1 MIRVIVA
8 DNTLLVAVPRYGG
21 SMAGAGA
28 VKVEPITDSDVRTVA
43 EFLHR
48 EMSSALSESDWHRA
62 MTAPWDAEQPNH
74 GYLLRENG
82 RVVGAYL
89 ALYSERMIDG
99 RLRRICNLGTW
110 CVADEHRATGLRLLR
125 SLLRQR
131 GYSFTD
137 LSPNSNVVALNTRLG
152 FDRLDTETAVVA
164 NVPWPVRS
172 RGVRVVDTADE
183 MDGLLRGNDQLIYR
197 DHIATAAHHVVL
209 ARGDQSCHVMYRRNR
224 YKRLRVAT
232 IMYVGNPDLFRDCA
246 PHFYRYLLLRRGI
259 PATLVE
265 LRLVEHRWG
274 RSVLVSGPVR
284 MYLSDDLEA
293 AQIDYLYSEL
303 TCLE

>member
-1 MIRVIVA
+1 MIVA

-62 MTAPWDAEQPNH
+62 MAAPWDAEQPNH